1 MKIPGSLPVGP
12 NPAVRVARAYG
23 IAPKAPA
30 GSPVENTDATNGPD
44 ALRSILTD
52 EERNYFDQL
61 AALGP
66 LSYGPNRRGAPAS
79 DAPRGLR
86 LDVTG

>member
-1 MKIPGSLPVGP
+1 MKIPSTPPIAPPGATRAS
-12 NPAVRVARAYG
+12 RAYG
-23 IAPKAPA
+23 IAPKPAAAPA
-30 GSPVENTDATNGPD
+30 AAVKADGGN

-52 EERNYFDQL
+52 DERAYFDQL

-66 LSYGPNRRGAPAS
+66 LSYGPGRANAGLA
-79 DAPRGLR
+79 APRGLR